1 MHINVTK
8 THRFKNLLP
17 LFDNELVPFMPSKK
31 AVKLD
36 TGSAAGGA
44 PWRRTHAPTNS
55 DAMHGASGAIETE
68 AHVLMQLTSII
79 ERQRSQVARRR
90 VCARLRASPA
100 EGWSWL
106 RHPRAVNA
114 GPRAA

>member
-1 MHINVTK
+1 
-8 THRFKNLLP
+8 
-17 LFDNELVPFMPSKK
+17 MPSKK

>member
-1 MHINVTK
+1 
-8 THRFKNLLP
+8 
-17 LFDNELVPFMPSKK
+17 
-31 AVKLD
+31 
-36 TGSAAGGA
+36 
-44 PWRRTHAPTNS
+44 
-55 DAMHGASGAIETE
+55 
-68 AHVLMQLTSII
+68 MQLTSII